1 MAVHLNEIP
10 DRFLCKISHEVMQ
23 DPVRYPGCHPNHVFE
38 RSFITRHYDSE
49 HYPSIRGR
57 RLICPFRDQSFY
69 ADELNSLTELKNE
82 IEQCRR
88 LQPELFQQESEEEMM
103 GQLIAQEQMRMQEM
117 INRHRREARENTG
130 HTENMVR
137 TEQTMPEEPRPA
149 LRIANDAPQPAR
161 ASCCLSNCFS
171 QFASIIAFA
180 FQSCISAMKDILGE
194 GLRLLRS

>member
-1 MAVHLNEIP
+1 M
-10 DRFLCKISHEVMQ
+10 
-23 DPVRYPGCHPNHVFE
+23 
-38 RSFITRHYDSE
+38 
-49 HYPSIRGR
+49 
-57 RLICPFRDQSFY
+57 CPFRDHSFY

-88 LQPELFQQESEEEMM
+88 LQPELFQQESEEEVM
-103 GQLIAQEQMRMQEM
+103 GQLREQEEMRMQEM
-117 INRHRREARENTG
+117 ISRHRREAMENTA
-130 HTENMVR
+130 R
-137 TEQTMPEEPRPA
+137 TEEAVPEEPRPA

-171 QFASIIAFA
+171 QFASIIAYA